1 MVGAFLGLI
10 RIHWPYADEA
20 CHYWDVE
27 TGCTRLTPLFENQIT
42 DLNSWTLDLKAL
54 EIMPQI
60 EGLVPIS
67 R

>member
-10 RIHWPYADEA
+10 RINWPYADEA
-20 CHYWDVE
+20 CHYWEPE
-27 TGCTRLTPLFENQIT
+27 TGCTRMTPLFESHIT
-42 DLNSWTLDLKAL
+42 DLNTWTLDAKAL
-54 EIMPQI
+54 EVMPQL